1 MRHFGLALC
10 LFSIGIATGCSRGSL
25 NGDPLDEV
33 ASVSAANRP
42 ALQACLAAPDLPG
55 NHWPAGAGK
64 ARCWLSLEQEPSLKE
79 IAATL
84 SEPDGAV
91 KLDRRY
97 AEILAAHYND
107 PVHRDALFAAYQ
119 DFGTSEGQRLADDWL
134 AKSRGSAF
142 AHMAKGQAALGA
154 AWKARGSRYAADTT
168 DPQFAGMSEQLKIAV
183 PLLESALHDEPR
195 LSPACVDLMDIGDI
209 VGAAALH
216 EAAAQHCSRIDPL
229 SWHVNSMLLTA
240 ADPRWG
246 GSFDALDR
254 VVEQIRLREP
264 NSPMLASLLA
274 KGIGRRVYM
283 GWSDDFKLAP
293 IAAGLERTALM
304 APDPFYLAKAG
315 VAAEHAGNL
324 PKALAYISQAL
335 RFAPNEAN
343 FLIDRAALRTRM
355 GDRPHALTDALH
367 AAAQPDD
374 CGCRNDA
381 DLAMVFFDLH
391 RINEER
397 AELQKVLGNAG
408 QKENHQWALSA
419 LCKTYAMEADNEHGL
434 ACAKQLADEF
444 PDDSEALYLHALFLY
459 ATHDPGAAD
468 ADARFRKLANASD
481 PGVQGEIAQLN
492 ELKNPGA
499 QANQER

>member
-1 MRHFGLALC
+1 MRQFCLALC
-10 LFSIGIATGCSRGSL
+10 MVSIGIANGCSR
-25 NGDPLDEV
+25 NPDPLDDV
-33 ASVSAANRP
+33 SSVPAADRP
-42 ALQACLAAPDLPG
+42 ALQACLAAPDLPD

-64 ARCWLSLEQEPSLKE
+64 ARCWLSVPQNPSLKE

-84 SEPDGAV
+84 REPDGAV

-119 DFGTSEGQRLADDWL
+119 DFGTTEGQRLADDWL

-154 AWKARGSRYAADTT
+154 AWKARGSQYAADTT
-168 DPQFAGMSEQLKIAV
+168 DPQFAGMTEQLKIAV

-216 EAAAQHCSRIDPL
+216 EAAAQHCTRIDPL
-229 SWHVNSMLLTA
+229 SWHVNSMLLAA

-254 VVEQIRLREP
+254 AVEQIRLREQK
-264 NSPMLASLLA
+264 SPMLASLLA

-283 GWSDDFKLAP
+283 GLSDDSKLAP
-293 IAAGLERTALM
+293 IAAELERTART
-304 APDPFYLAKAG
+304 APDPFYLDKAG
-315 VAAEHAGNL
+315 VAAEQAGNP
-324 PKALAYISQAL
+324 PKAMVYISQAL

-343 FLIDRAALRTRM
+343 FLIDRAELRTRM

-367 AAAQPDD
+367 AAALPDD
-374 CGCRNDA
+374 CGCRHDS
-381 DLAMVFFDLH
+381 DLAMIFFDLH
-391 RINEER
+391 RISEER
-397 AELQKVLGNAG
+397 TELQKVMANPA
-408 QKENHQWALSA
+408 QRENRVWALTA
-419 LCKTYAMEADNEHGL
+419 LCKSYAMERDNEHGL
-434 ACAKQLADEF
+434 PCSKQLAEEL
-444 PDDSEALYLHALFLY
+444 PGDSEALYLHALFLY
-459 ATHDPGAAD
+459 AAHDPDAAE
-468 ADARFRKLANASD
+468 ADARFRKLVNASD
-481 PGVQGEIAQLN
+481 PSDQAEIAQLD
-492 ELKNPGA
+492 ELKNPGG
-499 QANQER
+499 QANQGR